1 MKESSKPFVRDL
13 RKGLDSLGLVQVC
26 ASLTYMINDIQMIRN
41 AKLDSFRDNT
51 NRKK

>member
-26 ASLTYMINDIQMIRN
+26 VTYMINDIQMIRN